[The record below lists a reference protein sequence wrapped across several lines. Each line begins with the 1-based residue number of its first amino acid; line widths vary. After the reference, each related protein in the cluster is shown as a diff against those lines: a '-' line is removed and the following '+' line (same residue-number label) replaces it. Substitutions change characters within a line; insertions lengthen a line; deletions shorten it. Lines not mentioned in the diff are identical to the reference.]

1 MRKDVIFY
9 RMFTEGVGGQLQTMI
24 EDVVPNE
31 DTEIYGSVDK
41 LAQRLRRPSYYIG
54 IAVLLISG
62 REELWDVLSVR
73 HLLDNVKVILI
84 LPDRK
89 NETIEL
95 GHKLRPRF
103 LSYAD
108 SDLKDVAAVLKKML
122 TVLDFNNE
130 KLREVN

>member
-1 MRKDVIFY
+1 
-9 RMFTEGVGGQLQTMI
+9 MI
-24 EDVVPNE
+24 EDVVPSE

-41 LAQRLRRPSYYIG
+41 LAQRLRRPSYHIG

-62 REELWDVLSVR
+62 REELWDVLSIR